1 MRTIFETIAG
11 SFVLA
16 SMVGVPLLLYM
27 VWYM

>member
-1 MRTIFETIAG
+1 MRMILKTIAG
-11 SFVLA
+11 SIVLA